1 MLTTLLILAPLVVDM
16 WLRPVRLQSAASREM
31 MSRMNRCICSVLMV
45 CLAAGVWASVS
56 RGAEVKP
63 APRKKVLVIGIDGCR
78 HDAAVAADTPHM
90 DAIIARGTRF
100 VGTEILSP
108 NRVDQANTVS
118 GPGWS
123 NLLTGVW
130 PNKHGVTNNRF
141 FGSKYDS
148 YPHFFVRAKA
158 VKPEIRTASFS
169 DWGPIAQKILSASDK
184 TVNQPAEGA
193 ESYVKHDSELAEHC
207 CEHLRNFDPDLVF
220 LYLGQVDECGHTYG
234 FHPTVKEYTQAIE
247 RVDGHIG
254 QVQQAVE
261 SRKTYASEDWLTLLC
276 TDHGGAG
283 TDHGDG
289 HTNPDIRRTFLIV
302 SGPSAEVNAPQS
314 QTYQVDVVATA
325 LTHLD
330 VPLHQ
335 DWELDGKPVGLKTA
349 STPTPP

>member
-1 MLTTLLILAPLVVDM
+1 MQ
-16 WLRPVRLQSAASREM
+16 RAASLEM
-31 MSRMNRCICSVLMV
+31 ISCMKRCICTILMLG
-45 CLAAGVWASVS
+45 LASGLWASATS
-56 RGAEVKP
+56 GAEAQP
-63 APRKKVLVIGIDGCR
+63 AARQKVLVIGIDGCR
-78 HDAAVAADTPHM
+78 LDAVVAAQTPHM

-100 VGTEILSP
+100 EGTEILSP

-141 FGSKYDS
+141 VGSHYDR

-158 VKPEIRTASFS
+158 AKPEIRTASFS
-169 DWGPIAQKILSASDK
+169 DWGPIAEKILHASDK

-193 ESYVKHDSELAEHC
+193 EGYTRNDATLTQHC

-254 QVQQAVE
+254 QVVQAIE
-261 SRKTYASEDWLTLLC
+261 SRQTYAREDWLTLIC

-283 TDHGDG
+283 TDHSDG
-289 HTNPDIRRTFLIV
+289 HTNPDIRRTFLVV
-302 SGPSAEVNAPQS
+302 SGPSAEINAKQT

-325 LTHLD
+325 LTHLQI
-330 VPLHQ
+330 PLHQ
-335 DWELDGKPVGLKTA
+335 DWELDGKPVGLKAA

>member
-1 MLTTLLILAPLVVDM
+1 
-16 WLRPVRLQSAASREM
+16 M
-31 MSRMNRCICSVLMV
+31 MCRMKCCIGSLLMV
-45 CLAAGVWASVS
+45 WFATGLCASGS
-56 RGAEVKP
+56 GGAYATP
-63 APRKKVLVIGIDGCR
+63 PTRPKVLVIGIDGCR
-78 HDAAVAADTPHM
+78 HDAAVAADTPHV

-100 VGTEILSP
+100 EGTEILSP

-141 FGSKYDS
+141 FGSQYDS

-158 VKPEIRTASFS
+158 AKPEIRTASFS

-193 ESYVKHDSELAEHC
+193 ESYARNDAELAEHC
-207 CEHLRNFDPDLVF
+207 SEHLRNFDTDLVF

-234 FHPTVKEYTQAIE
+234 FHPTVKQYIQAIE

-254 QVQQAVE
+254 QVVKAVE
-261 SRKTYASEDWLTLLC
+261 SRKSYASEDWLTILC

-289 HTNPDIRRTFLIV
+289 HTNPDIRRTFLVV
-302 SGPSAEVNAPQS
+302 SGPSAEVNAPQV

-325 LTHLD
+325 LTHLKI
-330 VPLHQ
+330 PLHK
-335 DWELDGKPVGLKTA
+335 DWELDGKPVGLKPA
-349 STPTPP
+349 STTTPR

>member
-1 MLTTLLILAPLVVDM
+1 MNIPHLLIVF
-16 WLRPVRLQSAASREM
+16 AA
-31 MSRMNRCICSVLMV
+31 V
-45 CLAAGVWASVS
+45 ASLCCAS
-56 RGAEVKP
+56 SPRAEEAKP

-78 HDAAVAADTPHM
+78 HDAVVASQTPHI
-90 DAIIARGTRF
+90 DAIVSRGTRF
-100 VGTEILSP
+100 EGTDILSP
-108 NRVDQANTVS
+108 QRTDEANTVS

-141 FGSKYDS
+141 FGSKNDR
-148 YPHFFVRAKA
+148 YPHFFARAKSA
-158 VKPEIRTASFS
+158 QPEIRTASFS

-193 ESYVKHDSELAEHC
+193 ESYTKNDSELTAQC
-207 CEHLRNFDPDLVF
+207 CEHLRNLDPDLVF

-247 RVDGHIG
+247 RVDAHIG
-254 QVQQAVE
+254 QVTKAVE
-261 SRKTYASEDWLTLLC
+261 SRQTYASEDWLTILC

-289 HTNPDIRRTFLIV
+289 HSNPDIRRTFLVV
-302 SGPSAEVNAPQS
+302 SGPAAEVNAPQR

-325 LTHLD
+325 LTHLG
-330 VPLHQ
+330 VPLREE
-335 DWELDGKPVGLKTA
+335 WGLDGQPVGLKN
-349 STPTPP
+349 SDRQTPR

>member
-1 MLTTLLILAPLVVDM
+1 MPSQ
-16 WLRPVRLQSAASREM
+16 LQSAAFREM
-31 MSRMNRCICSVLMV
+31 MSRMKCRICSLLIVGLV
-45 CLAAGVWASVS
+45 TGVWASVS
-56 RGAEVKP
+56 LGTEAQP

-78 HDAAVAADTPHM
+78 HDAVVAANTPHL
-90 DAIIARGTRF
+90 DEYVARGTRF
-100 VGTEILSP
+100 VGTDILSP
-108 NRVDQANTVS
+108 RRTDEANTVS

-130 PNKHGVTNNRF
+130 PNKHGVTNNTF
-141 FGSKYDS
+141 VGSQYDR

-158 VKPEIRTASFS
+158 AQPDIRTASFS
-169 DWGPIAQKILSASDK
+169 DWGPIAEKILSQSDQ

-193 ESYVKHDSELAEHC
+193 DSYIKHDSELVEHC

-247 RVDGHIG
+247 RVDAHLER
-254 QVQQAVE
+254 VQKAVE
-261 SRKTYASEDWLTLLC
+261 RRKSYAQEDWLTLIC

-289 HTNPDIRRTFLIV
+289 HSNPEIRRTFLVV
-302 SGPSAEVNAPQS
+302 SGPSVVINAPQT

-325 LTHLD
+325 LTHLN
-330 VPLHQ
+330 VQ
-335 DWELDGKPVGLKTA
+335 IRADWALDGRAVGLKPAAPDT
-349 STPTPP
+349 SR

>member
-1 MLTTLLILAPLVVDM
+1 MNTPSLPIVFAVVAC
-16 WLRPVRLQSAASREM
+16 LGFAASARAEDT
-31 MSRMNRCICSVLMV
+31 NR
-45 CLAAGVWASVS
+45 
-56 RGAEVKP
+56 
-63 APRKKVLVIGIDGCR
+63 APRKKILVIGIDGCR
-78 HDAAVAADTPHM
+78 HDAVVAADTPHI
-90 DAIIARGTRF
+90 DALIARGTRF

-108 NRVDQANTVS
+108 HRVDQANTVS

-158 VKPEIRTASFS
+158 VRPEMRTASFS
-169 DWGPIAQKILSASDK
+169 DWGPIAQKILRDSDK

-193 ESYVKHDSELAEHC
+193 ESYIKNDAELTDHC
-207 CEHLRNFDPDLVF
+207 CEHLRNHDPDLVF
-220 LYLGQVDECGHTYG
+220 LYQGQVDECGHTYG

-254 QVQQAVE
+254 QVLKAVE
-261 SRKTYASEDWLTLLC
+261 SRQTFAQEDWLTILC

-289 HTNPDIRRTFLIV
+289 HSNPDIVRTFLIV
-302 SGPSAEVNAPQS
+302 SGPSAEVNAPQK
-314 QTYQVDVVATA
+314 QTYQVDVVPTA
-325 LTHLD
+325 LTHLEI
-330 VPLHQ
+330 PLHK

>member
-1 MLTTLLILAPLVVDM
+1 MMYGMSTSCLSIVFAFVACLGFAAPL
-16 WLRPVRLQSAASREM
+16 
-31 MSRMNRCICSVLMV
+31 
-45 CLAAGVWASVS
+45 LAEESQ
-56 RGAEVKP
+56 P
-63 APRKKVLVIGIDGCR
+63 APRQKVLVIGIDGCR
-78 HDAAVAADTPHM
+78 HDAVVAADTPHM

-169 DWGPIAQKILSASDK
+169 DWGPIAQKILRASDK

-193 ESYVKHDSELAEHC
+193 ESYVKHDSELTTHC
-207 CEHLRNFDPDLVF
+207 CEHLRNLDPDLVF

-254 QVQQAVE
+254 QVVQAIQN
-261 SRKTYASEDWLTLLC
+261 RKTDASENWLTILC

-302 SGPSAEVNAPQS
+302 SGPSAEVNAPQV

-325 LTHLD
+325 LTHLE
-330 VPLHQ
+330 VPLHK

>member
-1 MLTTLLILAPLVVDM
+1 
-16 WLRPVRLQSAASREM
+16 M
-31 MSRMNRCICSVLMV
+31 MSPMKRCLIAMLIVG
-45 CLAAGVWASVS
+45 LAAGVWASVS
-56 RGAEVKP
+56 LGKETQP

-78 HDAAVAADTPHM
+78 HDAVVAADTPHI
-90 DAIIARGTRF
+90 DAVIARGTRF
-100 VGTEILSP
+100 EGTEILSP

-148 YPHFFVRAKA
+148 YPHFFARAKA
-158 VKPEIRTASFS
+158 TRPEIQTASFS
-169 DWGPIAQKILSASDK
+169 DWGPIAGKILSQSDK

-193 ESYVKHDSELAEHC
+193 ESYAKNDAELTDRC
-207 CEHLRNFDPDLVF
+207 CEHLRNFEPDVVF

-234 FHPTVKEYTQAIE
+234 FHPTVKEYAQAIE

-254 QVQQAVE
+254 QVAKAVE
-261 SRKTYASEDWLTLLC
+261 SRKTYAREDWLTILC

-289 HTNPDIRRTFLIV
+289 HSNPDIRRTFLVV
-302 SGPSAEVNAPQS
+302 SGSSAEVNAPQK

-325 LTHLD
+325 LTHLE
-330 VPLHQ
+330 VPIRE
-335 DWELDGKPVGLKTA
+335 DWGLDGQAAGLAPSVPPHRAQIRRNDPLSRDSPA
-349 STPTPP
+349 SVR